1 MASICSNSTKRLKL
15 SWIRENYQ
23 EIKADSHE
31 EFLLQLFE
39 QEIAQREERKLGL
52 LVKQSCLPDISGRQF
67 DWNGIHMNGDLTRD
81 EVLHGHFIERKENL
95 ILYGGVGVGKTLLAS
110 VTGWNAIHDK
120 QRKVRFYTV
129 AQLVNQLLEANEKG
143 KLGKLYKQI
152 EQLDLLILDEMGY
165 VPLHKQG
172 AELLFQVIN
181 LCYEQRSVIVTT
193 NLQFGQWNH
202 IFGDP
207 ILTEA
212 FIDRLIHYSHLIVF
226 NRESFRHKESLLN
239 Q

>member
-1 MASICSNSTKRLKL
+1 MI
-15 SWIRENYQ
+15 
-23 EIKADSHE
+23 
-31 EFLLQLFE
+31 
-39 QEIAQREERKLGL
+39 
-52 LVKQSCLPDISGRQF
+52 KQSSLPDISGREF
-67 DWNGIHMNGDLTRD
+67 DWNGIHMNGNVSKEDILK
-81 EVLHGHFIERKENL
+81 GHFITKKENL

-110 VTGWNAIHDK
+110 LSGWHAIHQD

-129 AQLVNQLLEANEKG
+129 AQLVNRLLEANEKG
-143 KLGKLYKQI
+143 TLGKLYKQI
-152 EQLDLLILDEMGY
+152 ERLDLLILDELGY

-181 LCYEQRSVIVTT
+181 LCYEKRSIIVTT

-202 IFGDP
+202 VFGDP

-226 NRESFRHKESLLN
+226 NRDSFRHKESLMN
-239 Q
+239 R

>member
-1 MASICSNSTKRLKL
+1 MRDQIEEHAKRLKL
-15 SWIRENYQ
+15 SWIREHYQ
-23 EIKADSHE
+23 EVKADSQE
-31 EFLLQLFE
+31 EFLLRLFE
-39 QEIAQREERKLGL
+39 HEIAQREERKLGL

-67 DWNGIHMNGDLTRD
+67 NWDGIHMNGDLTRD
-81 EVLHGHFIERKENL
+81 DVLQGHFIERKENL

-110 VTGWNAIHDK
+110 MAGWNAIHEK

-152 EQLDLLILDEMGY
+152 EQLDLLILDELGY

-212 FIDRLIHYSHLIVF
+212 FIDRLIHYSHLLVF